1 MTLDIQKPN
10 SELNVALFDADGI
23 PFVTCFNKKDE
34 LPKNM
39 YDCIELTNNY
49 INNIL
54 NHTGTDKYIL
64 CLTKGK
70 CNYRLH
76 YNPDYK
82 ANRKSAIPIPYS
94 RTIKQFLIDEW
105 GAISLDDYEADD
117 IVLTLN
123 RQIPNSFIISPDKDL
138 LTTNGYRFNPKT
150 LEWVHTSKYDETIAF
165 WRSMITGDAA
175 DGIPG
180 IKGRGPKYAQTILE
194 TYSESELPQAILKE
208 YISVYGEESGISLYH
223 SYYKSLKIRDDLS
236 IGYELREIRKNELD
250 EFKL

>member
-1 MTLDIQKPN
+1 MNIQKPN
-10 SELNVALFDADGI
+10 SELNTAIFDADGI

-34 LPKNM
+34 LPKSV

-49 INNIL
+49 INNML
-54 NHTGTDKYIL
+54 NHTSVDKYIL

-76 YNPDYK
+76 YNPLYK

-94 RTIKQFLIDEW
+94 RTIKQFLVDEW
-105 GAISLDDYEADD
+105 GAISKDDYEADD
-117 IVLTLN
+117 IVLSLN

-138 LTTNGYRFNPKT
+138 LTTEGYRFNPKS

-165 WRSMITGDAA
+165 WRSMITGDAT
-175 DGIPG
+175 DGVPG
-180 IKGRGPKYAQTILE
+180 IKGKGPKYAQTILE
-194 TYSESELPQAILKE
+194 NHNESELPYIVLRE
-208 YISVYGEESGISLYH
+208 YIDTHGEESGINLYY
-223 SYYKSLKIRDDLS
+223 SYYKSLKIRDNLS
-236 IGYELREIRKNELD
+236 IEYELREIKKNELD